1 MLQMEMMASSNK
13 ATGRHRNLHRENI
26 FKPHAEAVFASHLGG
41 VAEFEIFY
49 GGLTDNA
56 KDLFLGVA
64 SKYVF
69 LVKRGDW
76 HVDLEGCNPVI
87 DYFTN
92 SFKLVSLFSL
102 IESLSSEK
110 HEDFYDW
117 LRKREVDTFPIV
129 GKFQLKSLYEEYK
142 KTYGSIRR
150 CVKFFE
156 RLPLKRQAE
165 LRSGFKV
172 RGTPVPEIKAVAE
185 FLYNL
190 RSKFVHEGEFVLDI
204 ANIPMMSRHK
214 NAATLTDISIPTLL
228 SVFEEGVLA
237 HFLRET

>member
-1 MLQMEMMASSNK
+1 MDSPGETRGPL
-13 ATGRHRNLHRENI
+13 RNLYREKI
-26 FKPHAEAVFASHLGG
+26 FKPHAQAVFAGHLGG
-41 VAEFEIFY
+41 ATEFETFY
-49 GGLTDNA
+49 SGLKDEE

-69 LVKRGDW
+69 LVKHGDW
-76 HVDLEGCNPVI
+76 HVDLEDCNPVI

-110 HEDFYDW
+110 HEEFYDW
-117 LRKREVDTFPIV
+117 LRKQEDDTFPIPD
-129 GKFQLKSLYEEYK
+129 KPKLKSLYEKYK

-156 RLPLKRQAE
+156 WLPLTRQAE

-172 RGTPVPEIKAVAE
+172 RGVPVPEI
-185 FLYNL
+185 
-190 RSKFVHEGEFVLDI
+190 
-204 ANIPMMSRHK
+204 
-214 NAATLTDISIPTLL
+214 
-228 SVFEEGVLA
+228 
-237 HFLRET
+237 

>member
-1 MLQMEMMASSNK
+1 MDSSGK
-13 ATGRHRNLHRENI
+13 IREPLRNLYRENI
-26 FKPHAEAVFASHLGG
+26 FKPHAQTVFASHLGG
-41 VAEFEIFY
+41 ETEFETFY
-49 GGLTDNA
+49 SGLKDKE

-69 LVKRGDW
+69 LVKHGDW
-76 HVDLEGCNPVI
+76 HVDLENCNPVI
-87 DYFTN
+87 DYLTN

-117 LRKREVDTFPIV
+117 LRKQEGDMFPIPD
-129 GKFQLKSLYEEYK
+129 KPKLKSLYEKYK

-156 RLPLKRQAE
+156 RLPPTRQAE

-172 RGTPVPEIKAVAE
+172 KGTPVSEIKAVAE

-204 ANIPMMSRHK
+204 ASIPVMSRHK
-214 NAATLTDISIPTLL
+214 NAETLTDISIPTLL
-228 SVFEEGVLA
+228 RMFEEGVLA
-237 HFLRET
+237 YFRRAT

>member
-1 MLQMEMMASSNK
+1 MTSASKVN
-13 ATGRHRNLHRENI
+13 GRLRNLNREKI
-26 FKPHAEAVFASHLGG
+26 FKPHAEAVFAAHLGG
-41 VAEFEIFY
+41 TAAFETFY
-49 GGLTDNA
+49 RGLTDDE

-69 LVKRGDW
+69 LVKHGDW
-76 HVDLEGCNPVI
+76 HVDLEDCNPVI

-117 LRKREVDTFPIV
+117 LGKQEDGTFPILD
-129 GKFQLKSLYEEYK
+129 KPKLKSLYEEYK

-156 RLPLKRQAE
+156 RLPPARQAE

-172 RGTPVPEIKAVAE
+172 RGKPVSQIKAVAE

-204 ANIPMMSRHK
+204 ANIPVMSQHK
-214 NAATLTDISIPTLL
+214 NVETLTDISIPTLL
-228 SVFEEGVLA
+228 RVFEEGVLA
-237 HFLRET
+237 YFRRAT

>member
-1 MLQMEMMASSNK
+1 MDSPRKIREPL
-13 ATGRHRNLHRENI
+13 RNLDQENI
-26 FKPHAEAVFASHLGG
+26 YKPHAEAVFTDHLGG
-41 VAEFEIFY
+41 ATQFETFY
-49 GGLTDNA
+49 SGLKDED

-69 LVKRGDW
+69 LVKHGDW
-76 HVDLEGCNPVI
+76 HVDLEDCNPVI
-87 DYFTN
+87 DYLTN

-117 LRKREVDTFPIV
+117 LQKQEDDTFPIPD
-129 GKFQLKSLYEEYK
+129 KPKLKSLYEKYK
-142 KTYGSIRR
+142 KAYGSIRR
-150 CVKFFE
+150 CVRFFE
-156 RLPLKRQAE
+156 RLPAARQAE

-172 RGTPVPEIKAVAE
+172 RGKPVSEIKAVAE

-204 ANIPMMSRHK
+204 ASFPVMSQHK
-214 NAATLTDISIPTLL
+214 DAETLTDISIPTLL
-228 SVFEEGVLA
+228 HTFEEGVLA
-237 HFLRET
+237 YFRRAL

>member
-1 MLQMEMMASSNK
+1 MVMPMNSSQK
-13 ATGRHRNLHRENI
+13 TRQPLRNFDREKI
-26 FKPHAEAVFASHLGG
+26 FKPHAEAVFTSHLGG
-41 VAEFEIFY
+41 ATAFENFY
-49 GGLTDNA
+49 TGLKDED

-69 LVKRGDW
+69 LVKHGDW
-76 HVDLEGCNPVI
+76 HVDLEDCNPVI

-117 LRKREVDTFPIV
+117 LRKQEEITFPIAD
-129 GKFQLKSLYEEYK
+129 KLELKSLYEKYK

-150 CVKFFE
+150 CITFFE
-156 RLPLKRQAE
+156 RLPPDRQAE
-165 LRSGFKV
+165 LKAGFKV
-172 RGTPVPEIKAVAE
+172 EGKSKSEIKAVAE

-190 RSKFVHEGEFVLDI
+190 RSKFVHEGDFVLDI
-204 ANIPMMSRHK
+204 ANIPVLSLNNNK
-214 NAATLTDISIPTLL
+214 QTLTNISIPTLL
-228 SVFEEGVLA
+228 RMFEEGVLA
-237 HFLRET
+237 YFRRAN

>member
-1 MLQMEMMASSNK
+1 MNSPRKIRGPL
-13 ATGRHRNLHRENI
+13 RNLYREKI
-26 FKPHAEAVFASHLGG
+26 FRPHAEAVFAVHLGG
-41 VAEFEIFY
+41 ATGFETFY
-49 GGLTDNA
+49 NGLKDED

-69 LVKRGDW
+69 LVKHGDW
-76 HVDLEGCNPVI
+76 HVDLEDCNPVI
-87 DYFTN
+87 DYLTN

-117 LRKREVDTFPIV
+117 LRKQEDDTFLIPD
-129 GKFQLKSLYEEYK
+129 KPKLKSLYEKYK

-150 CVKFFE
+150 CVRFFE
-156 RLPLKRQAE
+156 RLPPARQAE

-172 RGTPVPEIKAVAE
+172 RGEPVSEIKAVAE

-204 ANIPMMSRHK
+204 ASVPVMSRHK
-214 NAATLTDISIPTLL
+214 SAVTLTDISIPTLL
-228 SVFEEGVLA
+228 RMFEEGVLA
-237 HFLRET
+237 YFRRAT

>member
-1 MLQMEMMASSNK
+1 MDSPGNIRGPL
-13 ATGRHRNLHRENI
+13 RNLYRENI
-26 FKPHAEAVFASHLGG
+26 FKPHAQAVFAGHFGG
-41 VAEFEIFY
+41 ATEFETFY
-49 GGLTDNA
+49 SGLKNEE

-76 HVDLEGCNPVI
+76 HVDIEDCDPVI

-110 HEDFYDW
+110 HEDFYEW
-117 LRKREVDTFPIV
+117 LRKQEVNTFPIPDRT
-129 GKFQLKSLYEEYK
+129 KLKSLYEKYK

-150 CVKFFE
+150 CVQFFE
-156 RLPLKRQAE
+156 RLPPARQAE

-172 RGTPVPEIKAVAE
+172 RGVPVAEIKAVAE

-204 ANIPMMSRHK
+204 ASIPVMSRHK
-214 NAATLTDISIPTLL
+214 NAETLTDISIPTLL
-228 SVFEEGVLA
+228 RMFEEGVLA
-237 HFLRET
+237 YFRRAT